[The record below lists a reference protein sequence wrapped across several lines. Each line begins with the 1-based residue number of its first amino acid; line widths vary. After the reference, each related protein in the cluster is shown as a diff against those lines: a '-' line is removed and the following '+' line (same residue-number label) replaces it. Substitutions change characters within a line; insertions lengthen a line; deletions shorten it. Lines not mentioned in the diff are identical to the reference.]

1 MQFER
6 FFRNLNNPYETITF
20 DDRYQPWIVGMKKL
34 ILEKNNT
41 QTFFQKKNP
50 TKIPKYLIN
59 LNISI
64 SISKFNISKSPLNS
78 LTETIKQ

>member
-6 FFRNLNNPYETITF
+6 FFRNLNNPYEIITF

-41 QTFFQKKNP
+41 
-50 TKIPKYLIN
+50 
-59 LNISI
+59 
-64 SISKFNISKSPLNS
+64 
-78 LTETIKQ
+78 

>member
-34 ILEKNNT
+34 ILEKNNA
-41 QTFFQKKNP
+41 
-50 TKIPKYLIN
+50 
-59 LNISI
+59 
-64 SISKFNISKSPLNS
+64 
-78 LTETIKQ
+78 